1 MAAVQVNQARSIGVS
16 QKANL
21 FANGAS
27 YNAIRFD
34 HCLLSRE
41 AAAGE
46 ARFLPSSAPLVL
58 VIASRLHRLR

>member
-21 FANGAS
+21 FENGAS

-34 HCLLSRE
+34 HC
-41 AAAGE
+41 
-46 ARFLPSSAPLVL
+46 SAELGG
-58 VIASRLHRLR
+58 RRW